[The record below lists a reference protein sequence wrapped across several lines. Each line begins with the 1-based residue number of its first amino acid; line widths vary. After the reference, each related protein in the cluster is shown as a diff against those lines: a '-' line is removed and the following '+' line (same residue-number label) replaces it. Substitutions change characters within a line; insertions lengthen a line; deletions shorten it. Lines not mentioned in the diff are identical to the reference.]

1 MSDVDDT
8 AERVL
13 EEHRLVGPRPGQCS
27 CGYGSNAN
35 PFPVR
40 ELGKPHARH
49 LVRELR
55 AAGVLKGE

>member
-1 MSDVDDT
+1 VSWVDDVAT
-8 AERVL
+8 RVL
-13 EEHRLVGPRPGQCS
+13 QEHLLSGPRTGQCS
-27 CGYGSNAN
+27 CGYGSAAN

-49 LVRELR
+49 VVAQLR